1 MYWRGWDWGR
11 KNAGIQQADPCAT
24 QKGYEELA
32 AAEEKE
38 ALGGIVC
45 AWIAE
50 CGAATGFYFW
60 KAKNENRSKYAMKFV
75 RELADRY
82 GLDGAARILEIVL
95 RE

>member
-1 MYWRGWDWGR
+1 MREYSKR
-11 KNAGIQQADPCAT
+11 I
-24 QKGYEELA
+24 LA
-32 AAEEKE
+32 FSYALLLVLLLLLLAAEEKE
-38 ALGGIVC
+38 ALGGIIC

>member
-1 MYWRGWDWGR
+1 MGSGVMRMEWSKKILVFSYFVLAVLIFVFLAESD
-11 KNAGIQQADPCAT
+11 KSS
-24 QKGYEELA
+24 A
-32 AAEEKE
+32 AAV
-38 ALGGIVC
+38 LC

>member
-1 MYWRGWDWGR
+1 MEWSKKILIFSYGMLIFLIFVFLLSRD
-11 KNAGIQQADPCAT
+11 KSSTAT
-24 QKGYEELA
+24 VL
-32 AAEEKE
+32 
-38 ALGGIVC
+38 C
-45 AWIAE
+45 AWIVE

-60 KAKNENRSKYAMKFV
+60 KAKNENRSKFAMKFV